1 MPRKYAYGPTAHLE
15 GTQKFTNFA
24 ITTLTK
30 DITKR
35 KLKVYREKIVQVRIS
50 WGETYS
56 LHRVKNPCSN
66 SDNENRFHRGLDL
79 KEMLPSP

>member
-35 KLKVYREKIVQVRIS
+35 KLKVYREKIVQV
-50 WGETYS
+50 
-56 LHRVKNPCSN
+56 
-66 SDNENRFHRGLDL
+66 
-79 KEMLPSP
+79 